1 MQNIQIETV
10 KISDIK
16 PHPKNPRI
24 HPDSALEKLSKSI
37 KEFGWTNP
45 VLLSSDGF
53 ILAGHARVKA
63 AEKLGFT
70 EVPAVRLPFAGAKAD
85 AYLIA
90 DNKLQEE
97 TGWDMPLLRDLIG
110 ELDTGLFDLELTGF
124 NLDDLAGLLCTF
136 SDDIVEPNEHKRFE
150 QTDKAQDLGLQKDQN
165 WFYVTYYGDAERFRI
180 LQGALKAKG
189 ALKTEHEISADFF
202 EAEVCGVEA

>member
-1 MQNIQIETV
+1 MQTIQIETV

-16 PHPKNPRI
+16 PHPKNPRV

-45 VLLSSDGF
+45 VLLSSDGV

-63 AEKLGFT
+63 AERLGYK
-70 EVPAVRLPFAGAKAD
+70 EIPAVRLPFAGAKAD

-90 DNKLQEE
+90 DNKLQDE
-97 TGWDMPLLRDLIG
+97 TDWDTSLLRDLIG

-124 NLDDLAGLLCTF
+124 NLEDLAELLGTF
-136 SDDIVEPNEHKRFE
+136 DANVVEANEHKRIE
-150 QTDKAQDLGLQKDQN
+150 QTDKSLDLGLQKDQN
-165 WFYVTYYGDAERFRI
+165 WFYVTYYGDAARFAA
-180 LQGALKAKG
+180 LQDALKEQG

-202 EAEVCGVEA
+202 EKVVCSIEA